1 MRRLAVF
8 LAILILLPVAAT
20 SEDPERTVDISI
32 ERKIA
37 TYDLGINGGEVS
49 PDGSKVLIFGE
60 DGYAHLLSAE
70 NADDE
75 STDIRLENETTKSLR
90 AASWHP
96 GGKSALIV
104 GYEGTVLRFNSSNFA
119 LGEAEGSSSMA
130 GLNINAIHFTA
141 GSSVAYLGTDEGEI
155 WKYYADTFTLLNDE
169 AESRITDIDCLKN
182 KNICVVGTL
191 NNGIAIIDQSDTVN
205 WISNS
210 RQYTWVGIGCED
222 ATMNSCT
229 GFASGLKAISIEI
242 DILDTSKSEI
252 GMVNVFRSLGGDII
266 SDGQGVD
273 SSSIIALAPL
283 GMVRWNQY
291 TTDSFLMFSNENA
304 TEEDVLLGGD
314 SYAVAWE
321 NSEYSGFLVTSQG
334 RIVAFEPASEVDDGG
349 IPNLLVILVALC
361 VPGVFIGLIYWNSP
375 WLQRKYANLFNRKKT
390 GEQ

>member
-349 IPNLLVILVALC
+349 IPNILVILVALC

>member
-8 LAILILLPVAAT
+8 LAIMILLPVAAT

-334 RIVAFEPASEVDDGG
+334 RIVSFEPASEVDDGG
-349 IPNLLVILVALC
+349 IPNILVILVALC

>member
-1 MRRLAVF
+1 M
-8 LAILILLPVAAT
+8 PVAAT

-334 RIVAFEPASEVDDGG
+334 RIVSFEPAREVDDGG
-349 IPNLLVILVALC
+349 IPNILVILVALC